1 VTIFGESAGAAAVRA
16 LLASPKAKGLY
27 SNAIMQSTPDG
38 WSSAA
43 PIAHYM
49 AIAEYSAAFTQSAL
63 TSTNCSN
70 ATDPIT
76 CLSAVDP
83 VYLATLQQGA
93 Q

>member
-1 VTIFGESAGAAAVRA
+1 
-16 LLASPKAKGLY
+16 
-27 SNAIMQSTPDG
+27 MQSTPDG